1 MGPYL
6 DVVAAFLAIVAL
18 VLAAASLLDS
28 RQTRRSTAPARF
40 RELEGEAR
48 ELISEFAGEY
58 DKLHMMLARNAKRA
72 ARAAEP
78 EVPAAATIG
87 VTDLP
92 LVDERADWKA
102 RVRAQN
108 GWVPGA
114 KRR

>member
-6 DVVAAFLAIVAL
+6 DVVALFLAGVAL
-18 VLAAASLLDS
+18 ALAAGAWVEAGK
-28 RQTRRSTAPARF
+28 TRRSSAPARF

-78 EVPAAATIG
+78 EAVPVDLPAAT
-87 VTDLP
+87 
-92 LVDERADWKA
+92 VDERADWKA